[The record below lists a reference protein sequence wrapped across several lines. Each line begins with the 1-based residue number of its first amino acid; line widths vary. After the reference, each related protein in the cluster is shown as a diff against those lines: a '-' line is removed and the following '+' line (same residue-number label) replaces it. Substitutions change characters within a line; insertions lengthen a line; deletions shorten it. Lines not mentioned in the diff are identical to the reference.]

1 VVDVARIRPSWLGR
15 IVQIIA
21 PYLERRILAVLC
33 MGFSSGLPLAL
44 SGDTLK
50 NWMTRA
56 GVDIG
61 TIGFF
66 ALVGVA
72 YSLKFVWAPFMDRLM
87 PPWPLR
93 ALGRRRGWAVLTQ
106 IGMMISI
113 ILLGATDPTS
123 NLSLTVLFAVLVA
136 FFSASQDIV
145 IDAYRIELLD
155 DHQQGAGAAVTQW
168 GYRMGMLASGAGA
181 LYLRRNGEGL
191 SWFAIYLIMAALV
204 TIGMITVLRT
214 REPLDKR
221 KAHAAVI
228 DTKSWYVAP
237 LVAVAAS
244 AVGAFLLVKFVVF
257 ADTKFSAWFAWVPN
271 VSATL
276 AAAAVPV
283 LIILALP
290 KPVGAVNDRSSAYA
304 DLYGWLDGAV
314 IAPFKDMA
322 RHQGWGL
329 ILCFIVLF
337 KFGDA
342 FAGGMASSFYV
353 QTGFSDEDIAWVSKI
368 FGVIATLVGV
378 GIGGLVVA
386 RLGFFGALMVGGI
399 VQMLSNLMFAWQAV
413 VGDDVNFLMMTIAI
427 ENISGGIGSAAFVAY
442 LSALCNVAFTGT
454 QYALFSSLA
463 AIGRTVLSSPAG
475 EVVKL
480 IGWFNFFVVSTF
492 LALPGIL
499 FLLWMMRRYP
509 APSASRPAQAL

>member
-1 VVDVARIRPSWLGR
+1 MTAPGQTRDRSKEWLEAFLAYFDPR
-15 IVQIIA
+15 IIA
-21 PYLERRILAVLC
+21 VLF

-56 GVDIG
+56 EVDLG

-93 ALGRRRGWAVLTQ
+93 ALGRRRGWAILTQ
-106 IGMMISI
+106 IALMISI
-113 ILLGATDPTS
+113 ILLGSTDPTVD
-123 NLSLTVLFAVLVA
+123 LSLTVLFAVCVA

-155 DHQQGAGAAVTQW
+155 DQQQGAGAAMTQW
-168 GYRMGMLASGAGA
+168 GYRLGMLASGAGA
-181 LYLRRNGEGL
+181 LWLRKSGEGL
-191 SWFAIYLIMAALV
+191 PWFVIYLIMAALV
-204 TIGMITVLRT
+204 GVGMVTVLMT
-214 REPLDKR
+214 REPADKGR
-221 KAHAAVI
+221 PKTNAELAG
-228 DTKSWYVAP
+228 TKGWYAIP
-237 LVAVAAS
+237 LVAVAAA
-244 AVGAFLLVKFVVF
+244 AVGAFLLVKFIIF
-257 ADTKFSAWFAWVPN
+257 AGITFSPWFAWIPN
-271 VSATL
+271 VVATL
-276 AAAAVPV
+276 SAAAVPV

-290 KPVGAVNDRSSAYA
+290 TPRGPKTSRSSAYL
-304 DLYGWLDGAV
+304 DLYTWLDVAV
-314 IAPFKDMA
+314 IAPFKDME
-322 RHQGWGL
+322 RHRGWVF

-353 QTGFSDEDIAWVSKI
+353 QTGFSDEDIAWVSKF
-368 FGVIATLVGV
+368 FGVFATLFGV
-378 GIGGLVVA
+378 LIGGFVVA
-386 RLGFFGALMVGGI
+386 RVGFFGALMVGGI

-413 VGDDVNFLMMTIAI
+413 VGNDVNFLMATIAI

-442 LSALCNVAFTGT
+442 LSALCNISFTGT

-463 AIGRTVLSSPAG
+463 AIGRTVLSSPGG

-480 IGWFNFFVVSTF
+480 IGWFDFFIVSTF
-492 LALPGIL
+492 LALPGLI
-499 FLLWMMRRYP
+499 FLVWMMRRYP
-509 APSASRPAQAL
+509 PPVHAPAAQ